1 MDEIEADSPMMDQR
15 IADAKPRDSP
25 GMSTVPS
32 NPNDIRECV
41 ELILS
46 VALIDVSGTQRD
58 DLGLVLDASEAILE
72 PKWKTEIEKRS
83 HEIQDSRLLEALQS
97 WSITD

>member
-1 MDEIEADSPMMDQR
+1 
-15 IADAKPRDSP
+15 
-25 GMSTVPS
+25 MSTVPS

-58 DLGLVLDASEAILE
+58 DLDWCLTQARLFRAQMEDRDREE
-72 PKWKTEIEKRS
+72 S

-97 WSITD
+97 WSITTEFPLIPCRGLRNLKTPTYLLD